1 MLTHYRVKQKD
12 VPRSFLSLSLSR
24 SSFFHARSDSS
35 FARFS
40 TSDFNCSNS
49 SSIFFGKFVASEMR
63 FTASVANL
71 SSTVSASALP
81 RKKASNGLSLLL
93 LLLLLS
99 LSSKLFEFGLE
110 EKIRNVSFLFF
121 SLLPATFART
131 REEEEEEEEDDDK
144 RRLESATTRFETRAT
159 GIFLCARSLFFFK
172 KNEASSSFVVGRVLF
187 LHFDSSSDD
196 DGNGNGNG
204 GREIRFARD
213 DDENDERRL
222 R

>member
-1 MLTHYRVKQKD
+1 MK
-12 VPRSFLSLSLSR
+12 
-24 SSFFHARSDSS
+24 
-35 FARFS
+35 
-40 TSDFNCSNS
+40 
-49 SSIFFGKFVASEMR
+49 

-131 REEEEEEEEDDDK
+131 REEEEEEEEEDDK
-144 RRLESATTRFETRAT
+144 RRLESATTRFETRVRVW
-159 GIFLCARSLFFFK
+159 IRRKNPERFLSVFL
-172 KNEASSSFVVGRVLF
+172 SSSGDVRADARGR
-187 LHFDSSSDD
+187 
-196 DGNGNGNG
+196 
-204 GREIRFARD
+204 R
-213 DDENDERRL
+213 
-222 R
+222 